1 MEEAFVE
8 GSEIPKRTVK
18 NIRLPINEAG
28 QIDWDSASDKHKQ
41 AFIDAIKADPNGIL
55 QNIQEEAGQQP
66 SAESADPTGV
76 ADATVLAGA
85 NAIMIA
91 EAFLIAIF
99 GHKLAPPL
107 KELHPI
113 VAIKA
118 CAVTMEEMAPVMPEC
133 KRIIKRYVPMEYLGQ
148 EYQDL
153 AIVGQHLIKLS
164 MAKFKA
170 CVDLAIEI
178 ENMKAGRTNKPNG
191 RAVIDAEPVKPQ

>member
-91 EAFLIAIF
+91 EAFLIA
-99 GHKLAPPL
+99 P
-107 KELHPI
+107 
-113 VAIKA
+113 
-118 CAVTMEEMAPVMPEC
+118 
-133 KRIIKRYVPMEYLGQ
+133 
-148 EYQDL
+148 
-153 AIVGQHLIKLS
+153 
-164 MAKFKA
+164 
-170 CVDLAIEI
+170 
-178 ENMKAGRTNKPNG
+178 
-191 RAVIDAEPVKPQ
+191 AEPQALFHRVRCLRHQQPLAYGQMM